1 MATINLG
8 NASPTDD
15 IKQIDLKHPAIQI
28 QPLTLDTPLLTPAAT
43 PEDVS
48 PADDE
53 PMAGKKLF
61 SMERPDDKA
70 RNLAAKLTLEEQISL
85 LAGADF
91 WRTVAIPEK
100 GIPSIKTSDGP
111 NGARG
116 EFFTNG
122 TPAALFPCGIS
133 MASTWNLDMIE
144 EVGRHLGEESVRPP
158 INICNK

>member
-70 RNLAAKLTLEEQISL
+70 KNLAAKLTLEEQVRGAIVILKSTGVSKISIRCIL
-85 LAGADF
+85 IGYSVL
-91 WRTVAIPEK
+91 
-100 GIPSIKTSDGP
+100 
-111 NGARG
+111 
-116 EFFTNG
+116 
-122 TPAALFPCGIS
+122 
-133 MASTWNLDMIE
+133 
-144 EVGRHLGEESVRPP
+144 GRCL
-158 INICNK
+158 

>member
-70 RNLAAKLTLEEQISL
+70 RNLAAKLTLEEQVRCVIVILKKHGSVGNEHSL
-85 LAGADF
+85 HFYWLFLYWAVVCESFMSTQTHRFEALMLF
-91 WRTVAIPEK
+91 VSLQQA
-100 GIPSIKTSDGP
+100 
-111 NGARG
+111 
-116 EFFTNG
+116 
-122 TPAALFPCGIS
+122 TPAFVR
-133 MASTWNLDMIE
+133 WNSAMQA
-144 EVGRHLGEESVRPP
+144 
-158 INICNK
+158 